1 MRELLRGGWND
12 DDDTTDAARRGRDG
26 TAANT
31 TNNNDDGIVEKKKK
45 GVKKEEEEGEEE
57 KTNSLDSLERRPWR
71 IKSRDE
77 ISWINGLNERD
88 AITGE
93 YLFSTYDLSHVV
105 HPRHHHSKLNK
116 WQLDNLDDDYPT
128 SSGKKNDV
136 SGVSSYVTV
145 IPIPPRMM
153 NVIMPTCPLNIH
165 FNVILSLH

>member
-1 MRELLRGGWND
+1 M
-12 DDDTTDAARRGRDG
+12 
-26 TAANT
+26 
-31 TNNNDDGIVEKKKK
+31 
-45 GVKKEEEEGEEE
+45 
-57 KTNSLDSLERRPWR
+57 
-71 IKSRDE
+71 
-77 ISWINGLNERD
+77 NERD